1 MVMAI
6 MRVHPIVVPVAGVAT
21 LVYHAVPIHGVV
33 AATGVH
39 VSGGLVVG
47 MVVMR
52 VHPIGVPVA
61 GVANLVR
68 HVVPIFAIAGLERVN
83 QRSSGLQKSMLIR
96 THRIVIRERIP
107 VTGRQHPEQSRR

>member
-1 MVMAI
+1 MVMVV
-6 MRVHPIVVPVAGVAT
+6 MRVHASGV
-21 LVYHAVPIHGVV
+21 
-33 AATGVH
+33 
-39 VSGGLVVG
+39 LVVV

-96 THRIVIRERIP
+96 THRIVIRERIL
-107 VTGRQHPEQSRR
+107 VTGRQHPEKSRP